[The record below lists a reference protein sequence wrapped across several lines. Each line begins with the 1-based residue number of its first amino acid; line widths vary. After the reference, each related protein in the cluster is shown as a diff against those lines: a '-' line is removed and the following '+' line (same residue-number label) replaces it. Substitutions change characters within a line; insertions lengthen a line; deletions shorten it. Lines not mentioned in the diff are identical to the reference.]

1 MGWASGTDVADGVW
15 EAVKEYIPDDKKKE
29 VANSIIDVLEDQ
41 DWDNV
46 QESEELYELSGRKA
60 EDEAEEAEWEKSW
73 EENNL

>member
-29 VANSIIDVLEDQ
+29 VANNIIDVLEDQ